1 MTARKS
7 RSTKPSRQRLAT
19 RATVERPATLYE
31 LKKCLDSARRSA
43 LPLRPRG
50 AGTAPTDCN
59 TCSTGVIIDMTKL
72 DRILNVDP
80 HNGTVTVEAGTR
92 LRNLTLM
99 LAKRGLELEGCY
111 DQSGRTVGGAIAAPC
126 FGPGIGNSATCF
138 SSQVLSLKMAMAD
151 GRVMTVTR
159 NQENLLHA
167 LRASYGLLGIICE
180 ATLRVRPLTK
190 FSVNHSCVTID
201 KFCSVATALISTDI
215 GLKFYLLP
223 HGDKVYLDVRRYSV
237 KTGRALSLPWQI
249 KDWRENKLLPR
260 VLKLL
265 RGVVPFPAMRYRLTD
280 AISDATHGFLKAR
293 LLGTGT
299 NAMAASQWPRHGSS
313 PKLFYSTWCFPAAEA
328 SVVIPAYVEFCKTTL
343 AVSGYRCDM
352 PAVGYRVQKNAD
364 SLLSPAFDESMIA
377 LQTMSTREAGWENFV
392 IDLAEF
398 AQQWGAIP
406 IFSQSR
412 SMRADYARQAYSGRI
427 EFFGKMRRRLDP
439 DGKFLNP
446 YFAQYF

>member
-1 MTARKS
+1 MTAPKS
-7 RSTKPSRQRLAT
+7 RSTRHSNHRLAT
-19 RATVERPATLYE
+19 TASVVRPATLYE

-59 TCSTGVIIDMTKL
+59 TCSTGIIIDMTKL
-72 DRILNVDP
+72 DRILNVDA

-92 LRNLTLM
+92 LRDLTLL
-99 LAKRGLELEGCY
+99 LARRGLELEGCY

-138 SSQVLSLKMAMAD
+138 SSQVLKLKMATAD
-151 GRVMTVTR
+151 GRVMDVSR

-180 ATLRVRPLTK
+180 ATLRVRPLTT
-190 FSVNHSCVTID
+190 FSASHSFATIE
-201 KFCSVATALISTDI
+201 KFCSVATTLISTDI
-215 GLKFYLLP
+215 GLKFYLMP
-223 HGDKVYLDVRRYSV
+223 HNDKVYLDVRRYSV
-237 KTGRALSLPWQI
+237 KTAKALNMPWRF
-249 KDWRENKLLPR
+249 KDWSENKLLPR
-260 VLKLL
+260 VFKLL
-265 RGVVPFPAMRYRLTD
+265 RGVVPFAAMRYRLTD
-280 AISDATHGFLKAR
+280 AISDATHGFLKGR
-293 LLGTGT
+293 LIGTGT
-299 NAMAASQWPRHGSS
+299 NAMAGSQWPRHGST

-328 SVVIPAYVEFCKTTL
+328 SVVIPAYVEFCKTYF
-343 AVSGYRCDM
+343 ADSGYRCDM
-352 PAVGYRVQKNAD
+352 PAVGYRVLQNAD

-377 LQTMSTREAGWENFV
+377 LQTMSTREAGWEDFV

-398 AQQWGAIP
+398 AQQCGAIP

-412 SMRADYARQAYSGRI
+412 SMQVDHTRQAYSGRI
-427 EFFGKMRRRLDP
+427 EFFGQMRRRLDP

-446 YFAQYF
+446 YFARYF

>member
-1 MTARKS
+1 MTAPKS
-7 RSTKPSRQRLAT
+7 RSTRHSNHRLAST
-19 RATVERPATLYE
+19 ASVVRPATLYE

-59 TCSTGVIIDMTKL
+59 TCSTGIIIDMTKL
-72 DRILNVDP
+72 DRILNVDA

-92 LRNLTLM
+92 LRDLTLL
-99 LAKRGLELEGCY
+99 LARRGLELEGCY

-138 SSQVLSLKMAMAD
+138 SSQVLKLKMATAD
-151 GRVMTVTR
+151 GRVMDVSR

-180 ATLRVRPLTK
+180 ATLRVRPLTT
-190 FSVNHSCVTID
+190 FSASHSFATIE
-201 KFCSVATALISTDI
+201 KFCSVATTLISTDI
-215 GLKFYLLP
+215 GLKFYLMP
-223 HGDKVYLDVRRYSV
+223 HNDKVYLDVRRYSV
-237 KTGRALSLPWQI
+237 KTAKALNMPWRF
-249 KDWRENKLLPR
+249 KDWSENKLLPR
-260 VLKLL
+260 VFKLL
-265 RGVVPFPAMRYRLTD
+265 RGVVPFAAVRYRLTD
-280 AISDATHGFLKAR
+280 AISDATHGFLKGR
-293 LLGTGT
+293 LIGTGT
-299 NAMAASQWPRHGSS
+299 NAMAGSQWPRHGST

-328 SVVIPAYVEFCKTTL
+328 SVVIPAYVEFCKTYF
-343 AVSGYRCDM
+343 ADSGYRCDM
-352 PAVGYRVQKNAD
+352 PAVGYRVLQNAD

-377 LQTMSTREAGWENFV
+377 LQTMSTREAGWEDFV

-398 AQQWGAIP
+398 AQQCGAIP

-412 SMRADYARQAYSGRI
+412 SMQVDHTRQAYSGRI
-427 EFFGKMRRRLDP
+427 EFFGQMRRRLDP

-446 YFAQYF
+446 YFARYF

>member
-1 MTARKS
+1 MTVRKS
-7 RSTKPSRQRLAT
+7 RSTGKANRRLAAKVT
-19 RATVERPATLYE
+19 IERPATLYE
-31 LKKCLDSARRSA
+31 LKKSLDSARRSA

-59 TCSTGVIIDMTKL
+59 TCSTGIIIDMTKL
-72 DRILNVDP
+72 DRVLNVDA
-80 HNGTVTVEAGTR
+80 HNGTVTVEAGMR
-92 LRNLTLM
+92 LRNLALM
-99 LAKRGLELEGCY
+99 LTKHGLELEGCY

-138 SSQVLSLKMAMAD
+138 SSQVLSLKMATAD

-180 ATLRVRPLTK
+180 ATLRVQPLTT
-190 FSVNHSCVTID
+190 FSASHSSATID
-201 KFCSVATALISTDI
+201 KFCAVATTLISSDI

-223 HGDKVYLDVRRYSV
+223 HRDKVYLDVRRYSV
-237 KTGRALSLPWQI
+237 KTGRALSLPWRF
-249 KDWRENKLLPR
+249 KDWRENRLLPR

-265 RGVVPFPAMRYRLTD
+265 RGVVPIAAMRYRLTD
-280 AISDATHGFLKAR
+280 SISDAAHGFLKNR
-293 LLGTGT
+293 LLGTAT

-328 SVVIPAYVEFCKTTL
+328 SVVIPAYVEFCKTNFADT
-343 AVSGYRCDM
+343 GYRCDM
-352 PAVGYRVQKNAD
+352 PAVGYRVQQNAD
-364 SLLSPAFDESMIA
+364 SLLSPAFDESMVA
-377 LQTMSTREAGWENFV
+377 LQTTSTREAGWENFV
-392 IDLAEF
+392 IDLSEF
-398 AQQWGAIP
+398 AQKWGAIP

-412 SMRADYARQAYSGRI
+412 SIRADYARQAYSGRI

>member
-1 MTARKS
+1 MTAPKS
-7 RSTKPSRQRLAT
+7 RSTRHSSHRLA
-19 RATVERPATLYE
+19 ATASVERPATLYE
-31 LKKCLDSARRSA
+31 LKKCLDSA

-59 TCSTGVIIDMTKL
+59 TCSTGVIIDMTGL
-72 DRILNVDP
+72 DNLLNVDA
-80 HNGTVTVEAGTR
+80 HNGTVTVEAGMR
-92 LRNLTLM
+92 LRRLALL

-126 FGPGIGNSATCF
+126 FGPGIGNSATSF
-138 SSQVLSLKMAMAD
+138 SSQVLSLKMATAG
-151 GRVMTVTR
+151 GRIMTVTR

-180 ATLRVRPLTK
+180 ATLRVRPLAT
-190 FSVNHSCVTID
+190 FSVSHSIATIE
-201 KFCSVATALISTDI
+201 KFCAVATTLVSTDI
-215 GLKFYLLP
+215 GLKFYLMP
-223 HGDKVYLDVRRYSV
+223 HSDRVYLDVRRYSV
-237 KTGRALSLPWQI
+237 KTRRALNMPWRF

-265 RGVVPFPAMRYRLTD
+265 RGVVPLAAMRYRLTD
-280 AISDATHGFLKAR
+280 SISGATHGFLNGR
-293 LLGTGT
+293 LTGTGT
-299 NAMAASQWPRHGSS
+299 NAMAASQWPRHGSR
-313 PKLFYSTWCFPAAEA
+313 PKVYYSTWCFPAAEA
-328 SVVIPAYVEFCKTTL
+328 SVVIPAYVQFCNTNF
-343 AVSGYRCDM
+343 ADSGYRCDM
-352 PAVGYRVQKNAD
+352 PVVGYRVQQNAD

-377 LQTMSTREAGWENFV
+377 LQTMSTQEDGWEDFV

-412 SMRADYARQAYSGRI
+412 SVRADYARQAYAGRI
-427 EFFGKMRRRLDP
+427 QFFSQMRRKLDP